1 MMGFKLRLVGLVLLF
16 AGTLKAQETTAA
28 ATTATVAGATGT
40 EKVSSGTEVTTAAGG
55 VTGAENGVTN
65 RTTVSP
71 SGGTENI
78 TSTDHL
84 HEDPHAAQ
92 THHDNGGDPYV
103 SPGKHRPG
111 PRHVRAHDGF
121 HNLKKEKHWATWNDA
136 FTTPALK
143 KITPEVTIHP

>member
-1 MMGFKLRLVGLVLLF
+1 FRNGLCHQVGLVLLF
-16 AGTLKAQETTAA
+16 AGVLKAQETPVA

-40 EKVSSGTEVTTAAGG
+40 EKVSSGAEVTTAAGG
-55 VTGAENGVTN
+55 LTGAAKEITNGTSVP
-65 RTTVSP
+65 P

-78 TSTDHL
+78 TSIAL

-92 THHDNGGDPYV
+92 VHHDNGGDPYV

-121 HNLKKEKHWATWNDA
+121 HNLKNEKHWATWNDA
-136 FTTPALK
+136 FTTPAL
-143 KITPEVTIHP
+143 